1 MFGMNTNSA
10 LRDGVVGVSLK
21 GGGGLQSRECREGSR
36 IVWNMGWFTLVMG

>member
-21 GGGGLQSRECREGSR
+21 GGGGDYKAANVEKVVALYGIWDGSH
-36 IVWNMGWFTLVMG
+36 L